1 MSKENL
7 SKMSKKRLIYCISK
21 TADDYGLTSGEF
33 QDYSEKRL
41 STDKKDYISVYPKVP
56 DITVSG
62 DKMYVTNL
70 KVMLAQNLYVGNKIV
85 KLNDKLTTMLK
96 IPEPPIGWYVSEKFD
111 GIRALWDG
119 EKFVLAKDWY
129 KAHRD
134 IIKVR
139 LEEVAKTQ

>member
-7 SKMSKKRLIYCISK
+7 SKMSKKRLIDCISK

-33 QDYSEKRL
+33 QEYSEKRL

-85 KLNDKLTTMLK
+85 KLNIQSLRRYLLK
-96 IPEPPIGWYVSEKFD
+96 NSGN
-111 GIRALWDG
+111 
-119 EKFVLAKDWY
+119 
-129 KAHRD
+129 
-134 IIKVR
+134 
-139 LEEVAKTQ
+139 